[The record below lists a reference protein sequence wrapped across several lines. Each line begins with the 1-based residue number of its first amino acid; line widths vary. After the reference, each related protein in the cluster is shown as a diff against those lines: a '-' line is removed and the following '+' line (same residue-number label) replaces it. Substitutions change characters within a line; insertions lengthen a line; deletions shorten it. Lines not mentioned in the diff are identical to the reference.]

1 MVSADGL
8 PLRYRGD
15 GQPDA
20 LMVGGGERVEAEE
33 PIAIVGIGCRFPG
46 GADSPEQF
54 WKLLCDG
61 TNAISEIPP
70 DRWNIDMFYDPDD
83 RRPGKSRTYR
93 GGFLKQIDQF
103 DAQFF
108 GISPREAAC
117 MDPQQ
122 RLLLEVAWEALED
135 AGLVPDHLAGSDTA
149 VFIGGFTLDYKLLQF
164 GEGGRG
170 LLQAHTATGA
180 VMTML
185 SNRISH
191 AFDFRGPSMSIDTA
205 CSSSLVA
212 VHLACR
218 SLHSGESGL
227 ALAGG
232 VNVMIGPDFTIAESK
247 GGFLSPHGW
256 SRAFDAQA
264 DGYVRGEGA
273 GIVVLKTL
281 SRAQADGDRIYAVI
295 RGTAVNQDGRTNG
308 ITVPNGASQEALMRQ
323 VYQRTGITPGDIHYV
338 EAHGTGTPVGDPIEA
353 RALGTVL
360 STGRRADM
368 LCLIGSVKT
377 NIGHLEAAAGV
388 AGLIKVALCL
398 QHRQIPPHLNLEQPN
413 PAIPFAELS
422 LRVPTTREP
431 WPVTEGVARA
441 AVNSFG
447 FGGTNA
453 HAVLEEAPVP
463 VESARRSVQVEKTAA
478 ERLYLLP
485 LSARSP
491 EALQASARAY
501 HAFLSEQGSDLT
513 LYDLCASASLR
524 RAHHEHRLAVMG
536 RSVEELAA
544 GLAAFERG
552 ELHEGLVSGHA
563 HSRQRPRLV
572 FVCSGM
578 GPQWWAM
585 ARTLLQQEPVFRATI
600 ERCDAA
606 LLPYAGWSL
615 LAEMLADETTSRMNE
630 TAVAQPANFALQVAL
645 AQLWRSWG
653 FEPDA
658 IIGHSAGE
666 VAAAYLAGALSWED
680 AIRVIFHR
688 SRLQQH
694 TTGQGR
700 MLAVGLPYE
709 EMRGMLEGREANISV
724 AAINSP
730 HAVTLVGDAD
740 ALAKI
745 AQPLEKQ
752 GVFCRY
758 LQGSVPYHSHYM
770 DVLREELLEA
780 LAGLSPRLP
789 TIPLYSTA
797 TGARVEQPLHDAF
810 YWWKNVREPVLF
822 ARAVDQLIQD
832 GYTAFVEISP
842 HPVLAG
848 SLAECLAQ
856 RKQEGLVL
864 PSLRRKQDDRVVMLA
879 SLASLYTSGF
889 PVNWKTFYPH
899 ESRFIRLPS
908 YPWQRERYWS
918 ESEASMRER
927 LGLVDHPL
935 LGHRVNT
942 PFPTWRL
949 DVSKQHLP
957 YLHDHQIRG
966 AVVLPGAAYVEMAL
980 AAATCVFGEGTYGV
994 EDVRFHKALFVS
1006 NEYDPALQMVFD
1018 TQNGT
1023 FAVYSKAKEMEQE
1036 WTLHATVK
1044 VCQC

>member
-1 MVSADGL
+1 MVSVDGL
-8 PLRYRGD
+8 SPEYRGD
-15 GQPDA
+15 SRLDA
-20 LMVGGGERVEAEE
+20 LVAGRGVHAKAEE

-54 WKLLCDG
+54 WELLCSG

-70 DRWNIDMFYDPDD
+70 DRWNIDMFYDPDP
-83 RRPGKSRTYR
+83 RKPGKSRTYR

-108 GISPREAAC
+108 SISPREAAC

-135 AGLVPDHLAGSDTA
+135 AGLVPEQLAGSNTS
-149 VFIGGFTLDYKLLQF
+149 VFMGGFTLDYKLLQF
-164 GEGGRG
+164 GNGNRE
-170 LLQAHTATGA
+170 LLEAHTATGV

-191 AFDFRGPSMSIDTA
+191 AFDFRGPSISIDTA

-212 VHLACR
+212 VHLACQ
-218 SLHSGESGL
+218 SLRSGESSL

-256 SRAFDAQA
+256 SRAFDVQA

-273 GIVVLKTL
+273 GITVLKTL
-281 SRAQADGDRIYAVI
+281 SRALADGNRIYAVI
-295 RGTAVNQDGRTNG
+295 RGTAVNQDGHTNG

-338 EAHGTGTPVGDPIEA
+338 EAHGTGTPVGDPIET
-353 RALGTVL
+353 RALGAVL
-360 STGRRADM
+360 SKGRPVDRP
-368 LCLIGSVKT
+368 CLIGSVKT
-377 NIGHLEAAAGV
+377 NIGHLEAAAGI

-398 QHRQIPPHLNLEQPN
+398 KHRQIPPHLNLEQPN
-413 PAIPFAELS
+413 PAIPFNELS
-422 LRVPTTREP
+422 LRIPTALEP

-453 HAVLEEAPVP
+453 HAVLEEAPAP
-463 VESARRSVQVEKTAA
+463 AERVQAEKASS

-491 EALQASARAY
+491 DALKATAHAY
-501 HAFLSEQGSDLT
+501 HEFLSEQASSLMLD
-513 LYDLCASASLR
+513 DLCTAASLR
-524 RAHHEHRLAVMG
+524 RSHHEYRLAVMG
-536 RSVEELAA
+536 RSIEELAA
-544 GLAAFERG
+544 GITAFERG
-552 ELHEGLVSGHA
+552 EPHEGLISGHA
-563 HSRQRPRLV
+563 HPHQRPRLV

-585 ARTLLQQEPVFRATI
+585 ARTFLQQEPVFRSAI
-600 ERCDAA
+600 EHCDAA
-606 LLPYAGWSL
+606 LLPYTGWSL
-615 LAEMLADETTSRMNE
+615 LTEMQADEASSRMTE

-653 FEPDA
+653 IEPDA
-658 IIGHSAGE
+658 IVGHSAGE
-666 VAAAYLAGALSWED
+666 VAAAYLAGGLTWED

-688 SRLQQH
+688 SRLQQR

-709 EMRGMLEGREANISV
+709 KMRSILQGHEARVSV

-740 ALAKI
+740 ALAEM

-758 LQGSVPYHSHYM
+758 LQGRVPYHSHYM
-770 DVLREELLEA
+770 DILREELLES
-780 LAGLSPRLP
+780 LEGLVPQLP
-789 TIPLYSTA
+789 TIPLYSTV
-797 TGARVEQPLHDAF
+797 TGARVEYPMHDAA
-810 YWWKNVREPVLF
+810 YWWRNVRESVLF
-822 ARAVDQLIQD
+822 ASAADQLIQD
-832 GYTAFVEISP
+832 GYTTFVEISP
-842 HPVLAG
+842 HPVLAS
-848 SLAECLAQ
+848 SLTECLAQ
-856 RKQEGLVL
+856 RKQEGIVL
-864 PSLRRKQDDRVVMLA
+864 PSLRRKQDDHVVMLSA
-879 SLASLYTSGF
+879 LAALYTSGF
-889 PVNWKTFYPH
+889 PVNWRTLYPH
-899 ESRFIRLPS
+899 ENRFIRLPT

-918 ESEASMRER
+918 EATASMRER

-935 LGHRVNT
+935 LGHRMNAPCPAWT
-942 PFPTWRL
+942 L
-949 DVSKQHLP
+949 DLSQQRLP

-980 AAATCVFGEGTYGV
+980 AAATSVFGEGTYGV
-994 EDVRFHKALFVS
+994 EDVRFHKALFVPNDS
-1006 NEYDPALQMVFD
+1006 DPALQMVFD

-1023 FAVYSKAKEMEQE
+1023 FAVYSKTKEIEQE
-1036 WTLHATVK
+1036 WALHATVK
-1044 VCQC
+1044 VYQC